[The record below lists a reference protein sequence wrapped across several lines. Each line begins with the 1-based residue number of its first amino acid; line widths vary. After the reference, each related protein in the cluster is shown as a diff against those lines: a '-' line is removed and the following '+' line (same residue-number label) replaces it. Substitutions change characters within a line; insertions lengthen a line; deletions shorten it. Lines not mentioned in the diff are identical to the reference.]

1 MSAAKI
7 LVLIQAK
14 IPVNV
19 HTEIQAAKI
28 QTEGILRARDR
39 VSRLFYRKPDFTM
52 IPCNMKALHKYYPL
66 VLHMMASFHQPKY
79 ADHVHQQLD
88 KFVSEKQINIT
99 LSEV

>member
-1 MSAAKI
+1 MSAAQLLI
-7 LVLIQAK
+7 LIQAK
-14 IPVNV
+14 IPVDM
-19 HTEIQAAKI
+19 HAKI
-28 QTEGILRARDR
+28 QAERILRARER

-52 IPCNMKALHKYYPL
+52 IPCNMKAFPKYYPL

-99 LSEV
+99 HAEV

>member
-1 MSAAKI
+1 
-7 LVLIQAK
+7 
-14 IPVNV
+14 
-19 HTEIQAAKI
+19 
-28 QTEGILRARDR
+28 
-39 VSRLFYRKPDFTM
+39 
-52 IPCNMKALHKYYPL
+52 MKAFHKYYPL